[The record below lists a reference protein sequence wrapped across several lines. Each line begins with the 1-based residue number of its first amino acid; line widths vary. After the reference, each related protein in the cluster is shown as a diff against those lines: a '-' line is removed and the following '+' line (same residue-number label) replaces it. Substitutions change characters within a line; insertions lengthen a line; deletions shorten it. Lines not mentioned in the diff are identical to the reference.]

1 MVIQQ
6 EIESILSNA
15 LSPEYLSIENESD
28 KHNVPPGSESHFKIA
43 LVSEAFESLRQ
54 VQRHQ
59 MIYKL
64 LENQLAGGVH
74 ALALHTYSP
83 QEWQDSPQFVPAS
96 PDCQG
101 GSQKS

>member
-6 EIESILSNA
+6 EIESLLTKA
-15 LSPEYLSIENESD
+15 LNPVYLQVENESH

-43 LVSEAFESLRQ
+43 LVSAEFGSLRQ

-59 MIYKL
+59 MIYKA
-64 LENQLAGGVH
+64 LESQLAAGVH

-83 QEWQDSPQFVPAS
+83 QEWQDSPQFVPSS
-96 PDCQG
+96 PDCLG
-101 GSQKS
+101 GEK